1 VWQRFQE
8 AIAEHVREQFSI
20 YLLVT
25 MVFTAGIAAGALSVR
40 FLEEIQVRELND
52 FFFGFVD
59 YLSERQPINQG
70 LIMQR
75 ALLQNGIFVLALW
88 VLGNLF
94 FGIIPVLGILF
105 YRGFTIG
112 FSVGF
117 LAEQNSLRGV
127 LFAIGAILPQN
138 LIYVPMTILSSVCA
152 VIFSLILL
160 RRRFAGKVIPYGS
173 YLFQYSL
180 LMLIVAALF
189 ALGSIVEAIITPV
202 FMRAVVTVL

>member
-1 VWQRFQE
+1 MWQRFQE